1 MAPNILSLASSVRTL
16 NPQPSLGYQF
26 RYPLPMKLRN
36 CVCAGRSSKEEHRR
50 TQQSASLSR
59 LPCPPRLRDA
69 HGRKLMQFLLRTII
83 DGEVL
88 VLDFFYSVNY
98 RQYTL

>member
-1 MAPNILSLASSVRTL
+1 MAPNPVARFFDQDLEPRAVIRLPV
-16 NPQPSLGYQF
+16 
-26 RYPLPMKLRN
+26 PLPTTHELRN

-69 HGRKLMQFLLRTII
+69 HRRKLMQFLLRTII
-83 DGEVL
+83 DGGL
-88 VLDFFYSVNY
+88 T
-98 RQYTL
+98 RGTGA